1 VSEEIAKQSTEV
13 TNSIIRSVGI
23 FNQLGVTALD
33 SARENVKIYGRTVD
47 ALTDFNNNILKA
59 WTSYW
64 SSITTTATR
73 ANEVNDIVRDNTLR
87 IVDEVAKVQ
96 PQFAQSISNL
106 QLDNIQTV
114 RSMIQTV
121 FANQKQVV
129 AHALNTPQA
138 LQVSE
143 EVAKQSTEVT
153 NSIIR
158 SVGIFN
164 QLGVTALDSAR
175 ESVKIYGRTVDAL
188 TDFNNNILKAW
199 TSYWSSP
206 QQQQLQQQFYRA

>member
-1 VSEEIAKQSTEV
+1 MSDKRTTSRDNEETK
-13 TNSIIRSVGI
+13 
-23 FNQLGVTALD
+23 
-33 SARENVKIYGRTVD
+33 
-47 ALTDFNNNILKA
+47 
-59 WTSYW
+59 
-64 SSITTTATR
+64 ITTTTSR
-73 ANEVNDIVRDNTLR
+73 ANELNDIVRDNTLR

-114 RSMIQTV
+114 RSMIQTA
-121 FANQKQVV
+121 FANQKPVV

-143 EVAKQSTEVT
+143 EIAKQSTEVT

-175 ESVKIYGRTVDAL
+175 ENVKIYSRTVDAI
-188 TDFNNNILKAW
+188 TDFNNNIMKAW

-206 QQQQLQQQFYRA
+206 QHQLQQFNRA

>member
-1 VSEEIAKQSTEV
+1 MSDKRTTSTDNEETK
-13 TNSIIRSVGI
+13 
-23 FNQLGVTALD
+23 
-33 SARENVKIYGRTVD
+33 
-47 ALTDFNNNILKA
+47 
-59 WTSYW
+59 
-64 SSITTTATR
+64 ITTTATR

-114 RSMIQTV
+114 RSTIQTA

-143 EVAKQSTEVT
+143 EIAKQSTEVT

>member
-1 VSEEIAKQSTEV
+1 MSDKRTTSRDNEETK
-13 TNSIIRSVGI
+13 
-23 FNQLGVTALD
+23 
-33 SARENVKIYGRTVD
+33 
-47 ALTDFNNNILKA
+47 LT
-59 WTSYW
+59 
-64 SSITTTATR
+64 TTTATR
-73 ANEVNDIVRDNTLR
+73 ASEVNDIIRDNTLR

-106 QLDNIQTV
+106 QLDYIQAV
-114 RSMIQTV
+114 RSIVQAA

-129 AHALNTPQA
+129 AHAPNTPQA
-138 LQVSE
+138 LQVLE
-143 EVAKQSTEVT
+143 ESAKQSTEVT

-164 QLGVTALDSAR
+164 QLVVTALDSAR
-175 ESVKIYGRTVDAL
+175 ENVKIYVRTVDAL

-206 QQQQLQQQFYRA
+206 QQQQLQQQLQQQFYRT

>member
-1 VSEEIAKQSTEV
+1 MSDKRTTARDNEGITV
-13 TNSIIRSVGI
+13 T
-23 FNQLGVTALD
+23 
-33 SARENVKIYGRTVD
+33 
-47 ALTDFNNNILKA
+47 
-59 WTSYW
+59 
-64 SSITTTATR
+64 TTTAR
-73 ANEVNDIVRDNTLR
+73 ANEASDIVRDNTLR

-114 RSMIQTV
+114 RSMIQTA

-129 AHALNTPQA
+129 AHTLNTPQA

-143 EVAKQSTEVT
+143 EFAKQSTEVT

-175 ESVKIYGRTVDAL
+175 ENVKIYSRTADAL
-188 TDFNNNILKAW
+188 TDFNNNILKVW
-199 TSYWSSP
+199 TSYWSSS
-206 QQQQLQQQFYRA
+206 QHQLQQFNRA